1 MALQAYLSSAS
12 ASARDRRAG
21 DDCSVCW
28 PRLRLRRASERTDVT
43 FIVLMSC
50 LLRAVLRRLYPAD
63 NNTSSLFYSTYSCS
77 LVHSSSSSG
86 TIAPV

>member
-28 PRLRLRRASERTDVT
+28 PRLRLRRVSERTDVT
-43 FIVLMSC
+43 FIVLVPC
-50 LLRAVLRRLYPAD
+50 LLRAVLRRLYLAD
-63 NNTSSLFYSTYSCS
+63 NNTSSLFYPLLI
-77 LVHSSSSSG
+77 LVAWF
-86 TIAPV
+86 TPLRLAPMMK